1 MTGIWR
7 KCLAHWD
14 KCRQKGQILVFTAV
28 LLPLL
33 IAACGFTVDFGNMY
47 MHKSKLQNAADA
59 AAIAGGYAFRDNKE
73 NIDEHP
79 KADGAA
85 KDSAKSNLTNF
96 DNISRLCQARVDKDG
111 VIYYRVELSESVPV
125 YFLSFFGV
133 GDSTNVTAESFA
145 QIAYTGGSS
154 GGSLF
159 DNLFSYGSGGFR
171 SINASQNP
179 DNPSI
184 SQILDTSFYQGRIVG
199 MGADANMTK
208 NYRHELLNLN
218 AKTHYQNGSFTS
230 MQDAINYSNAH
241 PDDTMIV
248 TPEQDLNTSLDYKL
262 AEILGNA
269 KADLAKNKLIWT
281 NKNNIGNIK
290 AQVMSKDIDY
300 IYNPTTNTPE
310 HGPGGNTEFIIN
322 DYIPANGADKDTPLF
337 VVVDPPKNPYY
348 DGEGC
353 YGTHTL
359 TLQGYNMPADSRPIV
374 YVYTG
379 TGTINIEANNST
391 FYGAIYAPY
400 ANIHINDQG
409 LTFHGSIL
417 SKGLEITGK
426 STYIYKKFLS
436 DSAGTGSSGSG
447 NSTGNGTASS
457 NATVGLTSPPADI
470 SWN

>member
-1 MTGIWR
+1 MLIALKKYITSMSAR
-7 KCLAHWD
+7 A
-14 KCRQKGQILVFTAV
+14 QKGQIIVFTAV

-33 IAACGFTVDFGNMY
+33 IAATGFTVDFGNMY
-47 MHKSKLQNAADA
+47 MHKARLQNAADA
-59 AAIAGGYAFRDNKE
+59 AAIAGGHSFVQNNDTLSNHPHADEAAEKSIALNHPQIADVKRDYRARNTE
-73 NIDEHP
+73 QNI
-79 KADGAA
+79 
-85 KDSAKSNLTNF
+85 T
-96 DNISRLCQARVDKDG
+96 I
-111 VIYYRVELSESVPV
+111 YRVHLTEAVPV

-184 SQILDTSFYQGRIVG
+184 SQILDASFYQGRIVG
-199 MGADANMTK
+199 MGADADMTK

-281 NKNNIGNIK
+281 NENNIGNIK

-300 IYNPTTNTPE
+300 IYNPTTYAPE
-310 HGPGGNTEFIIN
+310 YGPGNTEFKIN

-337 VVVDPPKNPYY
+337 VVVDPPKSPW
-348 DGEGC
+348 G
-353 YGTHTL
+353 YGTHKL

-379 TGTINIEANNST
+379 TGTINIEANNAT

-400 ANIHINDQG
+400 ANIHMNDQG

-436 DSAGTGSSGSG
+436 DSAGTGSSG
-447 NSTGNGTASS
+447 NGTASS
-457 NATVGLTSPPADI
+457 NATVGLTSPPSDI
-470 SWN
+470 SWD

>member
-1 MTGIWR
+1 MTCIWR
-7 KCLAHWD
+7 KCLTHWN

-47 MHKSKLQNAADA
+47 MHKSRLQNAADA

-73 NIDEHP
+73 NIDYHP
-79 KADGAA
+79 KADNAS
-85 KDSAKSNLTNF
+85 KESAKSNLTNF
-96 DNISRLCQARVDKDG
+96 DNIGRLCQARVDKAG

-184 SQILDTSFYQGRIVG
+184 SQILDASFYQGRIVG
-199 MGADANMTK
+199 MGADADMTK

-281 NKNNIGNIK
+281 NENNIGNIK

-300 IYNPTTNTPE
+300 IYNPTTDTPQW
-310 HGPGGNTEFIIN
+310 GPGNTEFKIN
-322 DYIPANGADKDTPLF
+322 DYIPANDTNKNNPLF
-337 VVVDPPKNPYY
+337 VVVDPPKSPW
-348 DGEGC
+348 G
-353 YGTHTL
+353 YGTHKL

-379 TGTINIEANNST
+379 TGTINIEANNAT

-400 ANIHINDQG
+400 ANIHMNDQG

-436 DSAGTGSSGSG
+436 DSAGTGSSG
-447 NSTGNGTASS
+447 NGTASS
-457 NATVGLTSPPADI
+457 NATVGLTSPPSDI
-470 SWN
+470 SWD

>member
-1 MTGIWR
+1 MTCIWR
-7 KCLAHWD
+7 KCLTHWN

-47 MHKSKLQNAADA
+47 MHKSRLQNAADA

-73 NIDEHP
+73 NIDYHP
-79 KADGAA
+79 KADNAS
-85 KDSAKSNLTNF
+85 KESAKSNLTNF
-96 DNISRLCQARVDKDG
+96 DNIGRLCQARVDKAG

-133 GDSTNVTAESFA
+133 GDSTTVTAESFA

-184 SQILDTSFYQGRIVG
+184 SQILDASFYQGRIVG
-199 MGADANMTK
+199 MGADADMTK

-281 NKNNIGNIK
+281 NENNIGNIK

-300 IYNPTTNTPE
+300 IYNPTTHTPQW
-310 HGPGGNTEFIIN
+310 GPGNTEFKIN
-322 DYIPANGADKDTPLF
+322 DYIPANDTNKNNPLF
-337 VVVDPPKNPYY
+337 VVVDPPKNPWY

-353 YGTHTL
+353 YGTHKL

-379 TGTINIEANNST
+379 TGTINIEANNAT

-400 ANIHINDQG
+400 ANIHMNDQG

-447 NSTGNGTASS
+447 TGGNASVS
-457 NATVGLTSPPADI
+457 LTSPPADI
-470 SWN
+470 DWND

>member
-1 MTGIWR
+1 MFIGLKNYISDISS
-7 KCLAHWD
+7 KA
-14 KCRQKGQILVFTAV
+14 QKGQIIVFTAV

-33 IAACGFTVDFGNMY
+33 IAGTGLTVDFGNMY
-47 MHKSKLQNAADA
+47 MHKARLQNAADA
-59 AAIAGGYAFRDNKE
+59 AAIAGGHSFVQNNDTLSNHPHADEAAEKS
-73 NIDEHP
+73 IDLNHP
-79 KADGAA
+79 KIA
-85 KDSAKSNLTNF
+85 
-96 DNISRLCQARVDKDG
+96 NIIRDYRARNTDQG
-111 VIYYRVELSESVPV
+111 ITIYRVHLTESVPV

-184 SQILDTSFYQGRIVG
+184 SQILDASFYQGRIVG
-199 MGADANMTK
+199 MGADADMTK

-281 NKNNIGNIK
+281 NENNISNIK
-290 AQVMSKDIDY
+290 SQVLSKDIDY

-310 HGPGGNTEFIIN
+310 YGPGGNTEFIIN

-337 VVVDPPKNPYY
+337 VVVDPPKSPW
-348 DGEGC
+348 G
-353 YGTHTL
+353 YGMHKL

-379 TGTINIEANNST
+379 TGTINIEANNAT

-400 ANIHINDQG
+400 ANIHMNDQG

-436 DSAGTGSSGSG
+436 DSAGTGSSG
-447 NSTGNGTASS
+447 NGTGG
-457 NATVGLTSPPADI
+457 NANVSLASPPADI
-470 SWN
+470 DWND

>member
-1 MTGIWR
+1 MTCIWR
-7 KCLAHWD
+7 KCLTHWN

-47 MHKSKLQNAADA
+47 MHKSRLQNAADA

-73 NIDEHP
+73 NIDYHP
-79 KADGAA
+79 KADNAS
-85 KDSAKSNLTNF
+85 KESAKINLTNF
-96 DNISRLCQARVDKDG
+96 DNIGRLCQARVDKAG

-133 GDSTNVTAESFA
+133 GDSTTVTAESFA

-154 GGSLF
+154 SGSLF

-184 SQILDTSFYQGRIVG
+184 SQILDASFYQGRIVG
-199 MGADANMTK
+199 MGADADMTK
-208 NYRHELLNLN
+208 NYRHELLNIN

-281 NKNNIGNIK
+281 NENNIGNIK

-300 IYNPTTNTPE
+300 IYNPTTDTPQW
-310 HGPGGNTEFIIN
+310 GPGNTEFKIN
-322 DYIPANGADKDTPLF
+322 DYIPANDTNKNNPLF
-337 VVVDPPKNPYY
+337 VVVDPPKSPW
-348 DGEGC
+348 G
-353 YGTHTL
+353 YGTHKL

-379 TGTINIEANNST
+379 TGTINIEANNAT

-400 ANIHINDQG
+400 ANIHMNDQG

-436 DSAGTGSSGSG
+436 DSAGTGSSG
-447 NSTGNGTASS
+447 NGTASS
-457 NATVGLTSPPADI
+457 NATVGLTSPPSDI
-470 SWN
+470 SWD

>member
-1 MTGIWR
+1 MFIGLKNYISDISS
-7 KCLAHWD
+7 KA
-14 KCRQKGQILVFTAV
+14 QKGQIIVFTAV

-33 IAACGFTVDFGNMY
+33 IAGTGLTVDFGNMY
-47 MHKSKLQNAADA
+47 MHKARLQNAADA
-59 AAIAGGYAFRDNKE
+59 AAIAGGHSFVQNNDTLSNHPHADEAAEKSIALNHPQIADVKRDY
-73 NIDEHP
+73 
-79 KADGAA
+79 
-85 KDSAKSNLTNF
+85 
-96 DNISRLCQARVDKDG
+96 RARNTEQD
-111 VIYYRVELSESVPV
+111 ITIYRVHLTEAVPV

-184 SQILDTSFYQGRIVG
+184 SQILDASFYQGRIVG
-199 MGADANMTK
+199 MGADADMTK

-281 NKNNIGNIK
+281 NVNNISNIK
-290 AQVMSKDIDY
+290 SQVLSKDIDY

-310 HGPGGNTEFIIN
+310 YGPGGNTEFIIN

-337 VVVDPPKNPYY
+337 VVVDPPKSPW
-348 DGEGC
+348 G
-353 YGTHTL
+353 YGMHKL

-379 TGTINIEANNST
+379 TGTINIEANNAT

-400 ANIHINDQG
+400 ANIHMNDQG

-436 DSAGTGSSGSG
+436 DSAGTGSSG
-447 NSTGNGTASS
+447 NGTGGNASVS
-457 NATVGLTSPPADI
+457 LASPPADI
-470 SWN
+470 DWND